1 MPKFVAFDDLGR
13 PFSISESRPT
23 IGSIRCGRKVRSVK
37 SDEEISPEDMRQIR
51 IMLGKPKGAPK
62 RRRGAGSGY
71 TGGDGFVDLW

>member
-13 PFSISESRPT
+13 PFSVSKTPPS
-23 IGSIRCGRKVRSVK
+23 IGSIRCGRKVGSVK
-37 SDEEISPEDMRQIR
+37 SDEEISAADMRQIQ
-51 IMLGKPKGAPK
+51 IMLGRPKGAPR